1 MGKLGLA
8 APVYATLPVAKLGH
22 LYMYDHVLSRQAVSD
37 FDTFDLDD
45 VDFAFN
51 SVETLKYSEN
61 RMLSGRCALLFD
73 VVVSWSVRPDACLH
87 VECIVGSSNLE
98 FFVKCSAL
106 CVLKCMSAKVD
117 CHVLEVVISK
127 HV

>member
-1 MGKLGLA
+1 VTIHLPTVLYSHISDIDAVLLSHPDTSHLGALPYLMGKLGLA

-22 LYMYDHVLSRQAVSD
+22 LYMYDHVLSRQAVSE

-61 RMLSGRCALLFD
+61 RVLSGRCALLF
-73 VVVSWSVRPDACLH
+73 
-87 VECIVGSSNLE
+87 
-98 FFVKCSAL
+98 
-106 CVLKCMSAKVD
+106 
-117 CHVLEVVISK
+117 VVIVS
-127 HV
+127 